1 MRRFGRPSKAAEEPS
16 ASSTSSIDPARLEA
30 IFEGYS
36 DAEDPEWMMGE
47 GLEKLCTEME
57 VDAAT
62 DVRALALAWKLKSG
76 EKPGAIR
83 KSEFVAGMQAL
94 RSDSIA
100 ELKRQVLHTL
110 DPGFMEHKEFREFY
124 RFCFKFN
131 REDAAKKT
139 IEKDIVMVLLP
150 MVMSNRS
157 QHTDKF
163 VQFLGEAPKARVS
176 HDEWSSFLEF
186 SKEFSDKDISA
197 YEDDG
202 AWPSLLDDFIE
213 WLRSKA

>member
-1 MRRFGRPSKAAEEPS
+1 
-16 ASSTSSIDPARLEA
+16 
-30 IFEGYS
+30 
-36 DAEDPEWMMGE
+36 
-47 GLEKLCTEME
+47 ME

-131 REDAAKKT
+131 
-139 IEKDIVMVLLP
+139 P
-150 MVMSNRS
+150 
-157 QHTDKF
+157 
-163 VQFLGEAPKARVS
+163 
-176 HDEWSSFLEF
+176 
-186 SKEFSDKDISA
+186 
-197 YEDDG
+197 
-202 AWPSLLDDFIE
+202 
-213 WLRSKA
+213 

>member
-1 MRRFGRPSKAAEEPS
+1 M
-16 ASSTSSIDPARLEA
+16 T
-30 IFEGYS
+30 
-36 DAEDPEWMMGE
+36 GE
-47 GLEKLCTEME
+47 GLEKMCSEMDL
-57 VDAAT
+57 DANT
-62 DVRALALAWKLKSG
+62 DVRALVLAWKLKSS

-83 KSEFVAGMQAL
+83 KSEFVAGMQVL
-94 RSDSIA
+94 RCDSIA
-100 ELKRQVLHTL
+100 ELKRMVLHTL

-163 VQFLGEAPKARVS
+163 VEFLGEAPKARVS